1 LELFSALW
9 QDAASFGGG
18 AALVFIVSLA
28 LGMVGLAVVYCVS
41 AVVVLDR
48 FARVS
53 RRPLWPFMTGG
64 LVAVVGAMTSLQ
76 VSRPE
81 LALQSWANWRV
92 GLAEELPS
100 VVGLV
105 ALAMGIVWGI
115 LRFADPVRVGALL
128 QGVLA
133 VSLAVAAAARG
144 VPELPL
150 ALSAVVCF
158 AALVLLSRRRQGS
171 MENHERR
178 LWGIALAGGLGGAAT
193 FLPPAG
199 LASIGTLANSVLALT
214 GIGVMFGLLPFA
226 MAGIIDMRGSA
237 EWFIA
242 IRYLVA
248 RRRQVFIS
256 AITAICVLGIAA
268 GVWLIVVVLS
278 VMNGFEQTWRD
289 EILGNRAHFVVE
301 SETGPFEDY
310 SEVLTQISR
319 VPGVVAVSPFVD
331 ADAMVRGRAGEI
343 YSVRVRGVDPL
354 RVADV
359 TRLGRDMVSGSLS
372 NLESSGQ
379 GEDAAGDPERPAG
392 APQGDSAPG
401 IVIGNQLAS
410 ALGVDLGDPL
420 VVISP
425 FGGPPT
431 PLGPSPRLAR
441 FRVEGVFR
449 SSFYQFDEVYAYVT
463 IPAAQNFKR
472 VGDVVDGV
480 EALTTDHYRSRQ
492 VADAVKVDLGYPFS
506 VRDWKEFFPAFF
518 QALKTERIM
527 MFMLLTMIMVV
538 AAFVIVAT
546 LIMMIMEKSGD
557 IAILK
562 AMGAEDALVERIFAL
577 EGTLI
582 GLVGT
587 ALGVVASVAIT
598 HRLSWIQGTIQNLTG
613 ADTLPASIYQFSALP
628 SRLDPLQVAAVALI
642 AMVLSLGATL
652 LPSRQGAR
660 VEPAQGI
667 RHE

>member
-1 LELFSALW
+1 MELFSALW

-18 AALVFIVSLA
+18 AALAFIVSLA
-28 LGMVGLAVVYCVS
+28 LGMVGLAAVYCVS

-48 FARVS
+48 FARAS
-53 RRPLWPFMTGG
+53 RRPLWPFVTGG
-64 LVAVVGAMTSLQ
+64 LVAVVGAITSLQ

-92 GLAEELPS
+92 SLAGELPP

-105 ALAMGIVWGI
+105 ALAMGVVWSI
-115 LRFADPVRVGALL
+115 LKFADPARVGALL

-133 VSLAVAAAARG
+133 VALAVAAAARG

-150 ALSAVVCF
+150 ALSAVACF

-199 LASIGTLANSVLALT
+199 LASVGVLAYSVLGLT

-278 VMNGFEQTWRD
+278 VMNGFEETWRD

-301 SETGPFEDY
+301 SETGPFKDY
-310 SEVLTQISR
+310 SEVLTRISR

-343 YSVRVRGVDPL
+343 YSVRVRGVDPI

-379 GEDAAGDPERPAG
+379 AEDTGGDQERPAG

-587 ALGVVASVAIT
+587 VLGVVASVAIT
-598 HRLSWIQGTIQNLTG
+598 HRLSWIQGTIQDLTG